1 MKKQKDIEVLWNS
14 NHTQYAILVTKGM
27 HTGWTI
33 MNVPEVAYDK
43 RIVEYVI
50 EHLKIPG
57 WQESF
62 EYKNSKFCERN
73 PNVNEFD
80 DFLCSIGYED
90 MYLPPMANVN
100 VVWIDAG
107 RKWHIRDGGECQ
119 DNLEFEDELF
129 WNFFIWKKEEKE

>member
-1 MKKQKDIEVLWNS
+1 MDEKNIKPYWNK
-14 NHTQYAILVTKGM
+14 NHTKYAILVTKGM
-27 HTGWTI
+27 HTGWSV

-57 WQESF
+57 WQQSF
-62 EYKNSKFCERN
+62 QQNRRGAEGQLLAICEDN
-73 PNVNEFD
+73 PAAKELD

-90 MYLPPMANVN
+90 RYLNPMAYVN

-119 DNLEFEDELF
+119 DNLEFEDEQTWISF
-129 WNFFIWKKEEKE
+129 A

>member
-1 MKKQKDIEVLWNS
+1 MREGIEPYWNED
-14 NHTQYAILVTKGM
+14 HTKYAVLVTKGM
-27 HTGWTI
+27 HTGWTV

-62 EYKNSKFCERN
+62 EYKNSNFCESN
-73 PNVNEFD
+73 HCFKEFD
-80 DFLCSIGYED
+80 DFLCSISYED
-90 MYLPPMANVN
+90 MYLNPIAHVN

-119 DNLEFEDELF
+119 DNLEFEDEQTWISF
-129 WNFFIWKKEEKE
+129 KNETE

>member
-1 MKKQKDIEVLWNS
+1 MDEKNIEPYWNK
-14 NHTQYAILVTKGM
+14 NHTKYAILVTKGM
-27 HTGWTI
+27 HTGWTV

-57 WQESF
+57 WQQSF
-62 EYKNSKFCERN
+62 QYNRRGAEGQLLAIGEDN
-73 PNVNEFD
+73 PAAKELD

-90 MYLPPMANVN
+90 MYLNPMAYVN

-119 DNLEFEDELF
+119 DNLEFEDEQTWISF
-129 WNFFIWKKEEKE
+129 A